1 MNDESNDILIS
12 AYLDGELSPDERA
25 KVDALLAE
33 SADARQ
39 TLEELKAIRAS
50 LQNLPRYR
58 LGPNFAQS
66 VLERA
71 EEQLPAASVQQLT
84 KVESAP
90 IPSRSVPASV
100 FRSWRGYA
108 WSAIA
113 IAAAVMI
120 LVATRSPNG
129 PAEKEVARGPEAAE
143 APANELARKKVPEG
157 VVAENQP
164 MKEQLA
170 EESRPAMRLR
180 AADSDRPSAT
190 DAAGMAAETRGGVGG
205 GGAAGAPVF
214 PPAPATP
221 PAEKIAGDQID
232 FGAHMEGQK
241 NSSGVVDTTKLAA
254 TADGSRSESLHDPAQ
269 AGKDRLLVVRCEITP
284 EAAQRAAFD
293 RVLLRNDIKFVNEP
307 SKDEKARAG
316 GGAANAS
323 AADRLEKSAE
333 STSHD
338 DREQPLGQVAVQNFQ
353 CVYVEARPEQIAA
366 TIEEMNRAKDVF
378 ISVWA
383 EESPTDEA
391 LATVNGKADG
401 GEIAK
406 QQSASDDKSGNRQL
420 EDKTLTVNG
429 AAPSEAMQKKLGE
442 KDVSAYSAQ
451 SSRNAEPAIVGGLK
465 AETNRKPMG
474 TADAGLRE
482 KEADKTAHAPGRAQ
496 RLSSLDEL
504 AEFKKNNE
512 YKLEL
517 RDKAN
522 DAPLDVRRDAG
533 AGHGG
538 GAIAGSGRFG
548 DANSLGRSNAAAAP
562 AAQPAPMAAP
572 AAPESGLAANQG
584 LGGTAPGGA
593 RQNKAVEEL
602 KSDNFGDR
610 IVRGARAGAEQPL
623 ASAPPQSS
631 STPALQRALFVLRQ
645 VDTPPAAAKALP
657 PETVAPVEPATPAE
671 KR

>member
-1 MNDESNDILIS
+1 MSDESNDILIS
-12 AYLDGELSPDERA
+12 AYLDGELSADERA
-25 KVDALLAE
+25 KVDALLAD
-33 SADARQ
+33 SADAQQ

-66 VLERA
+66 VLDRA
-71 EEQLPAASVQQLT
+71 EEQLPAGNVQQPA

-90 IPSRSVPASV
+90 MPGRMPASV

-143 APANELARKKVPEG
+143 APAAQLALKKAPQST
-157 VVAENQP
+157 VAENQP
-164 MKEQLA
+164 AVTRLA
-170 EESRPAMRLR
+170 EESRPGTRFR
-180 AADSDRPSAT
+180 GADGDRPSAT
-190 DAAGMAAETRGGVGG
+190 DTAGMAAETRGGVGG
-205 GGAAGAPVF
+205 GGAPGAPAF

-221 PAEKIAGDQID
+221 PAEKIASDQID

-241 NSSGVVDTTKLAA
+241 NVSGVVDTTKLAA
-254 TADGSRSESLHDPAQ
+254 TTDVSRSESLYDPAQ

-284 EAAQRAAFD
+284 DAAQRAAFD

-307 SKDEKARAG
+307 SKDEGAKAG

-338 DREQPLGQVAVQNFQ
+338 DREQPHGQVAVQNFQ
-353 CVYVEARPEQIAA
+353 YVYVEARPEQIAA

-378 ISVWA
+378 ISVSA

-406 QQSASDDKSGNRQL
+406 QQSAADDKSGNRRL
-420 EDKTLTVNG
+420 EDKSLTVNG
-429 AAPSEAMQKKLGE
+429 AAPSETMQKKLGE
-442 KDVSAYSAQ
+442 KDAAAYAAQ
-451 SSRNAEPAIVGGLK
+451 SSRNAEPVIVGGLK
-465 AETNRKPMG
+465 AEANRKPMG
-474 TADAGLRE
+474 AAEASLRE
-482 KEADKTAHAPGRAQ
+482 KEASETVHAPGRAQ
-496 RLSSLDEL
+496 RLSSLEDL

-512 YKLEL
+512 YKLEV
-517 RDKAN
+517 RDKSS
-522 DAPLDVRRDAG
+522 DAPLDLRRDAG
-533 AGHGG
+533 GGQG
-538 GAIAGSGRFG
+538 GAIGGGGRFG
-548 DANSLGRSNAAAAP
+548 GANSFGRSNAAAAP
-562 AAQPAPMAAP
+562 AAQAAPMAAP

-610 IVRGARAGAEQPL
+610 IVRGARASSEQPPL
-623 ASAPPQSS
+623 ASTPPQSS
-631 STPALQRALFVLRQ
+631 SAPALQRALFVLRQ
-645 VDTPPAAAKALP
+645 VDTPAAAKALP
-657 PETVAPVEPATPAE
+657 VAPAAPAE
-671 KR
+671 NR